1 MALKR
6 EFMYI
11 TSDKVG
17 DFCQRMH
24 DAGLV
29 VNVDQ
34 RIIWVHYESGK
45 MPEQIYIFCKRSYDE
60 LCKEIIEKKE
70 EK

>member
-1 MALKR
+1 MALDSTFK
-6 EFMYI
+6 YI

-24 DAGLV
+24 EAGLE

-34 RIIWVHYESGK
+34 RIIWVHYGSGK
-45 MPEQIYIFCKRSYDE
+45 MPEQVYIYGKRSYDE
-60 LCKEIIEKKE
+60 LCKEIIQKKGE
-70 EK
+70 